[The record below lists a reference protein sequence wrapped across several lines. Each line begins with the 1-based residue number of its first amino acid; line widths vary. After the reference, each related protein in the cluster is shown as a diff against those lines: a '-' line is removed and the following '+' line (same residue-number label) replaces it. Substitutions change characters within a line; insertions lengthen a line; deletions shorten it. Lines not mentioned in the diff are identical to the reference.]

1 MSENYSDRNILAV
14 NGLKKTKSRSAIIS
28 VLKEADTPLS
38 ADDIFIRIREQGS
51 TANLST
57 VYRTLDIMES
67 KGLVNKIIMSDG
79 KGRFELLGQSHR
91 HHLICTGCHKT
102 VSIDQCPL
110 DKLQKDV
117 KKHTNFEITGHRL
130 ELYGLCPDCRKG

>member
-1 MSENYSDRNILAV
+1 MAENYTDGNILATK
-14 NGLKKTKSRSAIIS
+14 GLKRTKSRSAIIS
-28 VLKEADTPLS
+28 VLKEADAPLS
-38 ADDIFIRIREQGS
+38 ADDIFIRIREHGS

-57 VYRTLDIMES
+57 VYRTLDLMES

-91 HHLICTGCHKT
+91 HHLICTGCNRT
-102 VSIDQCPL
+102 IAIDQCPL
-110 DKLQKDV
+110 EKLQKDV
-117 KKHTNFEITGHRL
+117 KKNTDFEITGHRL